1 AKDRQV
7 LFVEPPARWSPKLG
21 VKATHSPA
29 VRQIKPNLLAFRPA
43 TPPFPYRAPALLR
56 PIWRL
61 PIHLQQT
68 KPLKEAGF
76 ETFDVLTFDPH
87 CQPFLDRCRSQLN
100 RVVYYAVD
108 PPLGAED
115 IRWPERRLV
124 RDSNSV
130 LAVTERLAQLL
141 RKV

>member
-1 AKDRQV
+1 
-7 LFVEPPARWSPKLG
+7 
-21 VKATHSPA
+21 
-29 VRQIKPNLLAFRPA
+29 LLAFRPA
-43 TPPFPYRAPALLR
+43 TLPFPYRAPALLR

-61 PIHLQQT
+61 PIHLQLT
-68 KPLKEAGF
+68 KALKEAGF

-141 RKV
+141 RKESDRQDIQSLPHGIDYEAAADLSGDCELPK